1 MPDVRTD
8 DDAIHEVYACKF
20 AEHTGTRGHYFY
32 GNAGDPHDAPVDLD
46 FFVWL
51 IRPAG
56 ATGDADS
63 IVVDAGFCADV
74 AARRNRRHL
83 RRPTD
88 ALAALGVAVRD
99 VRTVILSHLHYDHVG
114 DLAPFELAR
123 FVLQEREMAFWTG
136 RFAGRREYRGLVE
149 ADDVAGLV
157 RANFDGRVAWV
168 DGDAEIA
175 PGVSVHLVG
184 GHSPGL
190 QAVRVATASG
200 PVVLAL
206 DAAHFWSN
214 IEGDLPFGIVH
225 DLAGMYA
232 AFDRLRELAGAE
244 GTIVPGHDP
253 AVLARY
259 PAVEGL
265 QGVAVRI
272 A

>member
-1 MPDVRTD
+1 MPGVATVEGVL
-8 DDAIHEVYACKF
+8 HEVYACKF

-32 GNAGDPHDAPVDLD
+32 GSAGDPHDAPVDLD

-51 IRPAG
+51 IRPVG
-56 ATGDADS
+56 STTDADS
-63 IVVDAGFCADV
+63 VVVDAGFCAEV

-83 RRPTD
+83 RRPSD
-88 ALAALGVAVRD
+88 ALAALGVDVAN
-99 VRTVILSHLHYDHVG
+99 VRTVVLSHLHYDHIG
-114 DLAPFELAR
+114 DLEPFELAR

-136 RFAGRREYRGLVE
+136 RFAGRREYRALVE
-149 ADDVAGLV
+149 PDDVAGLV
-157 RANFDGRVAWV
+157 HANFAGRVHWV

-190 QAVRVATASG
+190 QAVRVATAAG

-214 IEGDLPFGIVH
+214 LEADLPFGIVH

-232 AFDRLRELAGAE
+232 AFDRLRELSGPD
-244 GTIVPGHDP
+244 GMVVPGHDP
-253 AVLARY
+253 ALMRRY
-259 PAVEGL
+259 LAVEGL
-265 QGVAVRI
+265 NGVAVRI